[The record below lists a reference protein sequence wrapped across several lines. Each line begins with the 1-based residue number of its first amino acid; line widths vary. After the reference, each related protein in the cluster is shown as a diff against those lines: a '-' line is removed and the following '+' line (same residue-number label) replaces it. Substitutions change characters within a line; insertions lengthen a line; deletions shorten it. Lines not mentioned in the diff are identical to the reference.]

1 MYKLIETPHLP
12 KSKVRH
18 IILGEK
24 YTKALENALFV
35 HDLEPI
41 WLKSDPHV
49 DERLSGHADLSAV
62 QIGKSV
68 ILSEYLNPCE
78 QIHKIVEVEYVPD
91 PQQAVYPYDAGLN
104 FCIVGDKLFFNPKT
118 ANAKLVEK
126 CGCKQFIPVKQGYT
140 KCSICVIDEN
150 SIITSDK
157 RIAEAAENAGMD
169 ALYLSEPFVKLD
181 GFGYGFIGGAAFKIS
196 ETDIAFTGKIVDT
209 IVERKIERFLSK
221 RNINPIYLTDSQ
233 IFDIGSAIPLT
244 ENKAEKK

>member
-1 MYKLIETPHLP
+1 MYKIIEMPHLP
-12 KSKVRH
+12 KSKVRY
-18 IILGEK
+18 IIIGEK
-24 YTKALENALFV
+24 YRKTLENALIARN
-35 HDLEPI
+35 LEPI
-41 WLKSDPHV
+41 WLKSNPHV

-62 QIGKSV
+62 QIGRSI

-78 QIHKIVEVEYVPD
+78 QIHNITSVEYAPD

-126 CGCKQFIPVKQGYT
+126 CECKQLIPVKQGYT
-140 KCSICVIDEN
+140 KCSICIVDEN

-169 ALYLSEPFVKLD
+169 ALCLSEPFVKLD
-181 GFGYGFIGGAAFKIS
+181 GFNYGFIGGAAFKIS
-196 ETDIAFTGKIVDT
+196 ATDLAFTGKIVDT
-209 IVERKIERFLSK
+209 SIESKIESFLSK
-221 RNINPIYLTDSQ
+221 RNINPIYLTDSP

-244 ENKAEKK
+244 EYKAEK

>member
-12 KSKVRH
+12 KSNVRH

-24 YTKALENALFV
+24 YTKALESALFV

-41 WLKSDPHV
+41 WLKSNPHV
-49 DERLSGHADLSAV
+49 DGRLSGHADLSAV

-150 SIITSDK
+150 SICRSSRK
-157 RIAEAAENAGMD
+157 RRNGC
-169 ALYLSEPFVKLD
+169 
-181 GFGYGFIGGAAFKIS
+181 
-196 ETDIAFTGKIVDT
+196 IVS
-209 IVERKIERFLSK
+209 V
-221 RNINPIYLTDSQ
+221 
-233 IFDIGSAIPLT
+233 
-244 ENKAEKK
+244 

>member
-1 MYKLIETPHLP
+1 M
-12 KSKVRH
+12 
-18 IILGEK
+18 
-24 YTKALENALFV
+24 
-35 HDLEPI
+35 
-41 WLKSDPHV
+41 
-49 DERLSGHADLSAV
+49 

-68 ILSEYLNPCE
+68 ILSEHLNPCE

-209 IVERKIERFLSK
+209 IVERKIESFLSR

-244 ENKAEKK
+244 EN

>member
-1 MYKLIETPHLP
+1 MYKLVETPHLP

-18 IILGEK
+18 IIIGEK
-24 YTKALENALFV
+24 YRKTLENALIA
-35 HDLEPI
+35 HDLAPI
-41 WLKSDPHV
+41 WLKNNPYV

-68 ILSEYLNPCE
+68 ILSEYLRPCE
-78 QIHKIVEVEYVPD
+78 QIHILTAIEYVPD
-91 PQQAVYPYDAGLN
+91 PQHAVYPYDAGLN
-104 FCIVGDKLFFNPKT
+104 FCIVGDKLFYNPKT

-126 CGCKQFIPVKQGYT
+126 CECKQLIPVKQGYT
-140 KCSICVIDEN
+140 KCSICVVDEN

-157 RIAEAAENAGMD
+157 RIAEAAESAGMD

-181 GFGYGFIGGAAFKIS
+181 GFDYGFIGGAIFKIS
-196 ETDIAFTGKIVDT
+196 ETDLVFTGKIVDT
-209 IVERKIERFLSK
+209 IIESKIESFLSK

-244 ENKAEKK
+244 ENKVEQK

>member
-1 MYKLIETPHLP
+1 MYKIVETPHLP

-18 IILGEK
+18 IIIGEK
-24 YTKALENALFV
+24 YRKSLENALIE

-41 WLKSDPHV
+41 WLKNNPHV

-68 ILSEYLNPCE
+68 ILSEHLMPCE
-78 QIHKIVEVEYVPD
+78 PIHNITSVEYAPD
-91 PQQAVYPYDAGLN
+91 PRQAVYPYDAGLN
-104 FCIVGDKLFFNPKT
+104 FCIVGDKLFYNPKT

-126 CGCKQFIPVKQGYT
+126 CGCKQLIPVKQGYT
-140 KCSICVIDEN
+140 KCSICVVDEN

-169 ALYLSEPFVKLD
+169 ALYLSKPFVKLE
-181 GFGYGFIGGAAFKIS
+181 GFDYGFIGGTTFKIS
-196 ETDIAFTGKIVDT
+196 ETDLAFTGKIADT
-209 IVERKIERFLSK
+209 IIESKIESFLSK
-221 RNINPIYLTDSQ
+221 RNINPIYLTDSP

-244 ENKAEKK
+244 EQIN

>member
-24 YTKALENALFV
+24 YRNVLESALFV
-35 HDLEPI
+35 HDLEPV
-41 WLKSDPHV
+41 WLKSNPHV
-49 DERLSGHADLSAV
+49 DERLSGHTDLSAV
-62 QIGKSV
+62 QICKSV

-78 QIHKIVEVEYVPD
+78 QIHKIVEVEYVPE
-91 PQQAVYPYDAGLN
+91 PQQAVYPHDAGLN

-209 IVERKIERFLSK
+209 IVERKIESFLSR

-244 ENKAEKK
+244 ENKAEQK

>member
-24 YTKALENALFV
+24 YRNVLESALFT
-35 HDLEPI
+35 HDLEPV
-41 WLKSDPHV
+41 WLKSNPHV

-78 QIHKIVEVEYVPD
+78 QIHKIVGVEYVPD

-209 IVERKIERFLSK
+209 IVERKIESFLSS

-244 ENKAEKK
+244 EN

>member
-24 YTKALENALFV
+24 YRNVLESALFT
-35 HDLEPI
+35 HDLEPV
-41 WLKSDPHV
+41 WLKSNPHV

-62 QIGKSV
+62 QIVKSV

-78 QIHKIVEVEYVPD
+78 QIHKIVGVEYVPD

-169 ALYLSEPFVKLD
+169 ALYLCEPFVKLD

-209 IVERKIERFLSK
+209 IVERKIESFLSR

-244 ENKAEKK
+244 EN

>member
-24 YTKALENALFV
+24 YRNVLESALFT
-35 HDLEPI
+35 HDLEPV
-41 WLKSDPHV
+41 WLKSNPHV

-62 QIGKSV
+62 QIVKSV

-78 QIHKIVEVEYVPD
+78 QIHKIVGVEYVPD

-209 IVERKIERFLSK
+209 IVERKIESFLSR

-244 ENKAEKK
+244 EN